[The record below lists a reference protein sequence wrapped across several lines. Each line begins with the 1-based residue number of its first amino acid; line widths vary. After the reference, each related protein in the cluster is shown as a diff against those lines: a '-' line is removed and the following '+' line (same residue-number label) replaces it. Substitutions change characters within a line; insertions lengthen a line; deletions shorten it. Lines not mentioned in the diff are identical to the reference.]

1 MAKRELQEI
10 NAGSMADIAFLLL
23 VFFLVTTTVEMEAG
37 ISRTLPVKLD
47 NIDIPPPPPVN
58 KRNIFSIQVNSQDAL
73 RVEEKPILLE
83 ELEEQTREF
92 YLANSGSEVDVNP
105 DLAKYNLVS
114 RQTVNAE
121 MTKIMSTIERSSGVA
136 KTMAEAEKKKL
147 EKKILVLDILAET
160 GNGSSYM
167 EIDKTAVIQLKN
179 NAGTSYGMYIQ
190 IQDVLKKVIEDLR
203 REKAEELGWTY
214 SEIDWSKEA
223 SEEDQKKAEVLK
235 VLVPERIIESKIK

>member
-47 NIDIPPPPPVN
+47 NTKLPPPPPVN
-58 KRNIFSIQVNSQDAL
+58 ARNIFSIQVNSQDAL
-73 RVEEKPILLE
+73 RVENQPILLE
-83 ELEEQTREF
+83 ELEEKTRDF
-92 YLANSGSEVDVNP
+92 YLANAVAETNP
-105 DLAKYNLVS
+105 ELAKYNPVS

-121 MTKIMSTIERSSGVA
+121 MTEVMKNIENSTGAFKAVFEG
-136 KTMAEAEKKKL
+136 EKRKL
-147 EKKILVLDILAET
+147 EKKLLVLDVV
-160 GNGSSYM
+160 GNSYM